1 MSDLTVEHGDRA
13 PSGLLWEHERFA
25 MEYVNGYNKTASA
38 IAAGYNKDTAGQY
51 GYQLSQRPDIQK
63 RIKELQENIAELAG
77 ISPLMV
83 ANELAAIAFT
93 NMADIFVDWT
103 ERQSYDELTPVQ
115 KKAIKSV
122 EFRKETRSIPTK
134 GGEEINI
141 EIETVKVMLHD
152 KLKAIELLCKN
163 LGFNIGDT
171 VNVNHN
177 LPPDASINI
186 VVNNSGI
193 PMADSENEEP
203 TR

>member
-13 PSGLLWEHERFA
+13 PSGLLWEHERYCL
-25 MEYVNGYNKTASA
+25 EYVQCYNKTTAA
-38 IAAGYNKDTAGQY
+38 KAAGYTEATAGQY
-51 GYQLSQRPDIQK
+51 GYQLAQRPDIQK

-77 ISPLMV
+77 VSPLMV

-103 ERQSYDELTPVQ
+103 ERQNYDDLTAVQ

-141 EIETVKVMLHD
+141 EIETVKVVLHD

-163 LGFNIGDT
+163 LGFNMADT
-171 VNVNHN
+171 MNVNHN
-177 LPPDASINI
+177 LPPDASINV

>member
-1 MSDLTVEHGDRA
+1 MSDLKIERGDRA
-13 PSGLLWEHERFA
+13 PSGLLWSHETFA
-25 MEYVNGYNKTASA
+25 LEYVKNFDKTAA
-38 IAAGYNKDTAGQY
+38 AKAAGYSEATAGQY
-51 GYQLSQRPDIQK
+51 GYELANRDDIKK
-63 RIKELQENIAELAG
+63 RVKELQANLAELAG

-103 ERQSYDELTPVQ
+103 ERQNYDDLTAVQ

-134 GGEEINI
+134 VGEEINI
-141 EIETVKVMLHD
+141 EIETVKVVLHD

-163 LGFNIGDT
+163 LGFNVADT
-171 VNVNHN
+171 VNLNHN
-177 LPPDASINI
+177 LPPDASINVI
-186 VVNNSGI
+186 VNASGV
-193 PMADSENEEP
+193 PLADSENDEP